1 MPALGW
7 GGLRSYSNV
16 VLAEVLQLQFLDLRH
31 PRGDSG
37 GRRRTTP
44 SACRP
49 ATALTRAGI
58 YGMSAFICAD
68 ARRAL
73 LRVAAG
79 GVTKSTCMQSSAV
92 PLRFLLGSSSS
103 SSQTRSITSR
113 CQRKWQTSRILHSPA
128 SETSPRRTF
137 FSSTKI
143 IRNYEELPRDYRDQT
158 GLVFRSKDITDEE
171 AKRIFGPR
179 MTAAAA
185 NHLLRI
191 LHGRRVAG
199 TLEDPAFAVH
209 TAQFSPEQM
218 AAGLAYLRETV
229 PVGEVMNAG
238 LRAEDELN
246 QMELERE
253 QAEKRKAK
261 GAEEAAS
268 EQATEEDEA
277 KVDPVYGRSS
287 FDAMRARIKAKDK
300 ARERALE
307 EERQAKEAQEP
318 AAAAGPLAK
327 REDGTRAITNPK
339 VAEYY
344 AKAQS
349 TLEAPPEMRTWE
361 RIVPS
366 ATVVALVLG
375 FMAAVAMVYE
385 EPMPRYRLLRE
396 LSTAQA
402 TVGAMIA
409 VNVAVFLAWRVPPL
423 WKTLNKWAILVVAT
437 PRPATLFTAVFS
449 HTKLSHLLVNMVPLW
464 FVGTALHAELG
475 RADFTTLYAG
485 CGAVGFLGSLT
496 TYTLRGWLTVTS
508 LGASG
513 ATLGLCAAYFW
524 EHRSDGFKVLGLPRE
539 GVHGIVFLALIAAV
553 QLAGLG
559 RTMRYKVDVAS
570 HLTGMAAGVLGME
583 MLNRTERRRKG
594 GGGRGEG
601 GKEVIELWTPEGHG
615 GAEGE
620 GLAVG
625 AAAAARKPAAVDAS

>member
-1 MPALGW
+1 
-7 GGLRSYSNV
+7 
-16 VLAEVLQLQFLDLRH
+16 
-31 PRGDSG
+31 
-37 GRRRTTP
+37 
-44 SACRP
+44 
-49 ATALTRAGI
+49 
-58 YGMSAFICAD
+58 MSAFICSD

-73 LRVAAG
+73 LRVAARSA
-79 GVTKSTCMQSSAV
+79 TRSACAPSSV
-92 PLRFLLGSSSS
+92 LPLRCLFSSSS
-103 SSQTRSITSR
+103 SNSSSSASQTRSITSR
-113 CQRKWQTSRILHSPA
+113 CQKHWQASGILHRPA
-128 SETSPRRTF
+128 SDTRSRRSF

-143 IRNYEELPRDYRDQT
+143 IRDYEELPRDYRDQT
-158 GLVFRSKDITDEE
+158 GLAFRAKDLTDEE
-171 AKRIFGPR
+171 AKRIFGLR
-179 MTAAAA
+179 ITAAAA

-209 TAQFSPEQM
+209 TAQFSPELI

-253 QAEKRKAK
+253 EAEKRKRK
-261 GAEEAAS
+261 GVEEAAS
-268 EQATEEDEA
+268 EKTADEDEV
-277 KVDPVYGRSS
+277 KIDPVYGRSS

-307 EERQAKEAQEP
+307 EERKAKEAEEP
-318 AAAAGPLAK
+318 AAPAGPLAK

-339 VAEYY
+339 IAEYY

-349 TLEAPPEMRTWE
+349 TLEAPPEMRAWE

-385 EPMPRYRLLRE
+385 EPMQRYRLLRE
-396 LSTAQA
+396 VSTAQA

-437 PRPATLFTAVFS
+437 PRPVTLFTAVFS
-449 HTKLSHLLVNMVPLW
+449 HTKTSHLLVNMVPLW
-464 FVGTALHAELG
+464 FVGTALHEELG
-475 RADFTTLYAG
+475 RADFSTLYAG

-524 EHRSDGFKVLGLPRE
+524 EHRRDGFKILGLPANE

-583 MLNRTERRRKG
+583 LLNRTERRR
-594 GGGRGEG
+594 GRRGGEG
-601 GKEVIELWTPEGHG
+601 GAEVIELWTPEGVRG
-615 GAEGE
+615 EGAEGE
-620 GLAVG
+620 LAVG
-625 AAAAARKPAAVDAS
+625 AGAAGRRRPAADASG

>member
-1 MPALGW
+1 M
-7 GGLRSYSNV
+7 S
-16 VLAEVLQLQFLDLRH
+16 VL
-31 PRGDSG
+31 
-37 GRRRTTP
+37 
-44 SACRP
+44 
-49 ATALTRAGI
+49 
-58 YGMSAFICAD
+58 ICPD

-73 LRVAAG
+73 LRAAARG
-79 GVTKSTCMQSSAV
+79 APGCARTHTSVL
-92 PLRFLLGSSSS
+92 PLRWLVNGGSAGNDCGA
-103 SSQTRSITSR
+103 RSITFQ
-113 CQRKWQTSRILHSPA
+113 CQRQWQALRTQRSSARGA
-128 SETSPRRTF
+128 GSPRSF

-143 IRNYEELPRDYRDQT
+143 IRDYEELPRDYRDQS
-158 GLVFRSKDITDEE
+158 GLAFRGKDLTDEE
-171 AKRIFGPR
+171 TKQIFGPR
-179 MTAAAA
+179 MTAAAG

-199 TLEDPAFAVH
+199 TLDDPAFAVH
-209 TAQFSPEQM
+209 TAQFSPEQR
-218 AAGLAYLRETV
+218 AAGLAFLRRTV

-253 QAEKRKAK
+253 EAEKRKQK
-261 GAEEAAS
+261 GSEEAAAAA
-268 EQATEEDEA
+268 ATEAEVEDEV

-287 FDAMRARIKAKDK
+287 FDAMRARIKARDK

-307 EERQAKEAQEP
+307 EERKAKEAQEP

-327 REDGTRAITNPK
+327 ADDGTRAITNPK

-349 TLEAPPEMRTWE
+349 KLEAPPEMRAWE
-361 RIVPS
+361 RIAPS
-366 ATVVALVLG
+366 ATLVALVLG

-396 LSTAQA
+396 LTTAQA

-409 VNVAVFLAWRVPPL
+409 VNAVVFLAWRVPPL
-423 WKTLNKWAILVVAT
+423 WKALNRWAILVVAT
-437 PRPATLFTAVFS
+437 PRPVTLFTAVFS

-464 FVGTALHAELG
+464 FVGTALHEELG
-475 RADFTTLYAG
+475 RADFATLYAG
-485 CGAVGFLGSLT
+485 CGALGFLGSLT

-524 EHRSDGFKVLGLPRE
+524 EHRSDGFRVLGLPQE

-583 MLNRTERRRKG
+583 LLNRTERRRPR
-594 GGGRGEG
+594 RGSGERITP
-601 GKEVIELWTPEGHG
+601 EAAVIELWTPPEGM
-615 GAEGE
+615 A
-620 GLAVG
+620 AG
-625 AAAAARKPAAVDAS
+625 AAAKKPAAASAP